1 VLESVRTI
9 GPVSRAQIAR
19 VTALSK
25 PTVSQALANLVEAR
39 LVREAGRSSGGKG
52 PTAALYELN
61 PRAGWVV
68 GIDVGRHWVRA
79 AIADVTGTFVARRD
93 ERARV
98 KSAKSLITQ
107 IGTIAHGLAADAGM
121 TAAKAH
127 PYLVSFGH
135 IGIVEQDRESGRYAL
150 GPLAL
155 QLGLI
160 SLQQADPVRI
170 AAPLLPE
177 LAARS
182 GHTVALVVWGGRGPT
197 IVLREASP
205 SAVHVDMRHGTVF
218 SIAHTASGRLFAVH
232 LSESIVRPVYEAERR
247 AAMQSSQRGEGNA
260 PTRLPAW
267 GAFASELAEVR
278 RHGLGRAEGALIAG
292 VSALSA
298 PVFDHRG
305 AMVLA
310 ITAIG
315 PAAAFDARWTGA
327 VATALRDAARTV
339 SDRLGFRPVMSRSA
353 A

>member
-1 VLESVRTI
+1 MANSPARGRRGIQSVEVGGR
-9 GPVSRAQIAR
+9 
-19 VTALSK
+19 LLH
-25 PTVSQALANLVEAR
+25 ALAHH
-39 LVREAGRSSGGKG
+39 GR
-52 PTAALYELN
+52 AMALK
-61 PRAGWVV
+61 
-68 GIDVGRHWVRA
+68 D
-79 AIADVTGTFVARRD
+79 
-93 ERARV
+93 
-98 KSAKSLITQ
+98 
-107 IGTIAHGLAADAGM
+107 LATDAGM

-135 IGIVEQDRESGRYAL
+135 IGLVEQDRTSGRYAL

-160 SLQQADPVRI
+160 SLQQADPVRV

-177 LAARS
+177 LAART

-218 SIAHTASGRLFAVH
+218 SIGATASGRVFAAH
-232 LSESIVRPVYEAERR
+232 LDPDLVRPLYEAER
-247 AAMQSSQRGEGNA
+247 QSSVGTRGRANA
-260 PTRLPAW
+260 AAASAPLPTWRTFEAT
-267 GAFASELAEVR
+267 LAEVR
-278 RHGLGRAEGALIAG
+278 RHGLGRSEGAVIAG

-315 PAAAFDARWTGA
+315 PSAAFDARWTGE
-327 VATALRDAARTV
+327 VATVLRDAARTV
-339 SDRLGFRPVMSRSA
+339 SARLGHVVQRGKSA
-353 A
+353 

>member
-1 VLESVRTI
+1 MAN
-9 GPVSRAQIAR
+9 SRAGPRNGGRRGIQSVEVGGR
-19 VTALSK
+19 LLH
-25 PTVSQALANLVEAR
+25 ALAHH
-39 LVREAGRSSGGKG
+39 GR
-52 PTAALYELN
+52 AMALK
-61 PRAGWVV
+61 
-68 GIDVGRHWVRA
+68 D
-79 AIADVTGTFVARRD
+79 
-93 ERARV
+93 
-98 KSAKSLITQ
+98 
-107 IGTIAHGLAADAGM
+107 LAADAGM

-160 SLQQADPVRI
+160 SLQQADPVRM
-170 AAPLLPE
+170 AASLLPM

-182 GHTVALVVWGGRGPT
+182 GHTVALVVWGERGPT
-197 IVLREASP
+197 VVLREASP
-205 SAVHVDMRHGTVF
+205 LAVHVDMRHGTVF

-247 AAMQSSQRGEGNA
+247 AAARSAPRGSGGNA
-260 PTRLPAW
+260 LTRLPSW
-267 GAFASELAEVR
+267 DAFASALAEVR
-278 RHGLGRAEGALIAG
+278 RHGLGRAEDAVVAG

-315 PAAAFDARWTGA
+315 PSAAFDARWTGA
-327 VATALRDAARTV
+327 VAAALRDAAKTV
-339 SDRLGFRPVMSRSA
+339 SDRLGFRPATPRNMP
-353 A
+353 

>member
-1 VLESVRTI
+1 MSNQRPTTRTGSKGRRGIQSVEVGGR
-9 GPVSRAQIAR
+9 
-19 VTALSK
+19 LLH
-25 PTVSQALANLVEAR
+25 ALAHH
-39 LVREAGRSSGGKG
+39 GR
-52 PTAALYELN
+52 AMALK
-61 PRAGWVV
+61 
-68 GIDVGRHWVRA
+68 D
-79 AIADVTGTFVARRD
+79 
-93 ERARV
+93 
-98 KSAKSLITQ
+98 
-107 IGTIAHGLAADAGM
+107 LAADAGM

-135 IGIVEQDRESGRYAL
+135 IGLVEQDGASGRYAL

-177 LAARS
+177 LAART

-205 SAVHVDMRHGTVF
+205 AAVHVDMRHGTVF
-218 SIAHTASGRLFAVH
+218 SIAGTASGRLFAAY
-232 LSESIVRPVYEAERR
+232 LDADAVRPVYEAQRR
-247 AAMQSSQRGEGNA
+247 AAALGNGEAA
-260 PTRLPAW
+260 PLPSWRVFEA
-267 GAFASELAEVR
+267 ELDEVR
-278 RHGLGRAEGALIAG
+278 RHGLGRSEGAVIAG

-315 PAAAFDARWTGA
+315 PSAAFDARWSGA
-327 VATALRDAARTV
+327 VAAVLREAAKAV
-339 SDRLGFRPVMSRSA
+339 SARLGHGFVVTRGVA